1 MGYNDDSVV
10 KVDQEFFEPFNS
22 RQIKVVG
29 RLIQKK
35 NVRITKQCLR
45 QKNFDLLASC
55 QPSGNS
61 GDRFQFQD
69 HSEE

>member
-22 RQIKVVG
+22 GQVKVVG

-45 QKNFDLLASC
+45 QKNFDLLAAGQVRHLC
-55 QPSGNS
+55 VV
-61 GDRFQFQD
+61 QFRLNAKAV
-69 HSEE
+69 

>member
-35 NVRITKQCLR
+35 NVRIAEQSLC
-45 QKNFDLLASC
+45 QQDLYL
-55 QPSGNS
+55 
-61 GDRFQFQD
+61 
-69 HSEE
+69 

>member
-45 QKNFDLLASC
+45 QKNLTFWLPVRSAIW
-55 QPSGNS
+55 
-61 GDRFQFQD
+61 
-69 HSEE
+69 E